1 MDIDS
6 SKLGVI
12 GIDRIVLSNFN
23 IKNFEQLERKEI
35 TNKFEYIE
43 RFEIKEKAFHLVFAK
58 NLKDSGEIYSYA
70 TLEFNANK
78 IVNEHN
84 IYNSSQAEVYSC
96 LNTIIKK
103 LINAGIEID
112 ISEAKIKELE
122 INITLDKSYSELNEV
137 ILLLLRANYKKALGL
152 YSATDSNIPDKI
164 KRDRSI
170 YINSKLEKKDITG
183 KVIKIYDKTF
193 EMLYRE
199 NLILNKE
206 LTRIEVLFGRDYY
219 RTILEKFNCDN
230 SLKTFLEA
238 DILEK
243 IFHEALEQELK
254 IKPLKQLEVIKSNLT
269 KDFNNFRRNEKN
281 KRIERMKLK
290 KLSKSIPGYLKEE
303 RGVFEYLKRE
313 SWIFDYSFLLDI
325 VKDNVISKHRKDYE
339 NQVKKKYLSIRNKQ
353 IYENFLNSIFF
364 TGYSEIVG

>member
-1 MDIDS
+1 MNIDS

-43 RFEIKEKAFHLVFAK
+43 RFEIKEKAFHLVFSK
-58 NLKDSGEIYSYA
+58 NLKDSGEVYSYA

-96 LNTIIKK
+96 LNQILKVLK
-103 LINAGIEID
+103 NAGIDID
-112 ISEAKIKELE
+112 ISEAKIRELE
-122 INITLDKSYSELNEV
+122 INITLDKSYSELSEV
-137 ILLLLRANYKKALGL
+137 ILLILRANYKKALGL
-152 YSATDSNIPDKI
+152 YSATDSNVPEEI

-170 YINSKLEKKDITG
+170 YINSKLDTKKDITG

-193 EMLYRE
+193 EMLYR
-199 NLILNKE
+199 NDLFLDRE
-206 LTRIEVLFGRDYY
+206 LTRVEVLFGRDYY
-219 RTILEKFNCDN
+219 RNIMEKINCDN
-230 SLKTFLEA
+230 SLKTFLET
-238 DILEK
+238 DVLKK
-243 IFHEALEQELK
+243 IFYEALEQELK
-254 IKPLKQLEVIKSNLT
+254 IKPIKQLEKIKTNLT

-290 KLSKSIPGYLKEE
+290 KLSKNIPEYLKEE

-313 SWIFDYSFLLDI
+313 SWIFDYSFLLEI

-339 NQVKKKYLSIRNKQ
+339 NQIKKKYLSIKNKQ
-353 IYENFLNSIFF
+353 IYESFLNSIFF
-364 TGYSEIVG
+364 TD

>member
-1 MDIDS
+1 MNIDS
-6 SKLGVI
+6 SKLEVI

-43 RFEIKEKAFHLVFAK
+43 RFEIKEKAFHLVFSK

-84 IYNSSQAEVYSC
+84 IYNSSQAEVYNC
-96 LNTIIKK
+96 LNQILKVLK
-103 LINAGIEID
+103 NAGVDID
-112 ISEAKIKELE
+112 ISEAKIRELE

-170 YINSKLEKKDITG
+170 YINSKLDTKKDITG

-193 EMLYRE
+193 EMLYRN
-199 NLILNKE
+199 NLFLDRE
-206 LTRIEVLFGRDYY
+206 LTRVEVLFGRDYY
-219 RTILEKFNCDN
+219 RNIMEKINCDN
-230 SLKTFLEA
+230 SLKTFLEV
-238 DILEK
+238 DILKK
-243 IFHEALEQELK
+243 IFYEALEQELK
-254 IKPLKQLEVIKSNLT
+254 VKPIKQLEIIKANLT

-290 KLSKSIPGYLKEE
+290 KLSKNIPEYLKEE

-313 SWIFDYSFLLDI
+313 SWVFDYSFLLDI
-325 VKDNVISKHRKDYE
+325 VKNNVISKHQKDYE
-339 NQVKKKYLSIRNKQ
+339 NQIKKKYLSIKNKQ

-364 TGYSEIVG
+364 TD